1 MSSELFQFQ
10 KKSQSPTL
18 KKSTHTK
25 HTQIHQDF
33 SDSNHPRS
41 EVWNPS
47 TNASRQGHTRRVELG
62 NPSHVGFGS
71 RHFRT
76 CVSPSNR
83 SVTIRLKKIL
93 EDVGWIRRI
102 DIELKIRRGH
112 VVYNPLTEERSI
124 KHGERKAECEE
135 CHFEQQ
141 SQQQSLPKAP
151 SLFS

>member
-33 SDSNHPRS
+33 SDSNHARS

-47 TNASRQGHTRRVELG
+47 TNASRQGHTRRAELG

-83 SVTIRLKKIL
+83 SVTIRLKKIW

-124 KHGERKAECEE
+124 I
-135 CHFEQQ
+135 
-141 SQQQSLPKAP
+141 
-151 SLFS
+151 